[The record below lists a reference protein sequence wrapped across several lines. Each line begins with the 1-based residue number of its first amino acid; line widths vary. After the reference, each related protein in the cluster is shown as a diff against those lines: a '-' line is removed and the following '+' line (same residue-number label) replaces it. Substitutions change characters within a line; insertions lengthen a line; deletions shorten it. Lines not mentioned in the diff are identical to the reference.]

1 MRVPRNQCL
10 LGSVG
15 VIDAYHALVTA
26 MGARAPEYP
35 PAAQKRRRGSAKT
48 IKRRL
53 QRRNGHKR
61 NGK

>member
-15 VIDAYHALVTA
+15 VIDAYHALVMA

-35 PAAQKRRRGSAKT
+35 PAAQQRRRGSAKT

-53 QRRNGHKR
+53 QRQKGRR
-61 NGK
+61 